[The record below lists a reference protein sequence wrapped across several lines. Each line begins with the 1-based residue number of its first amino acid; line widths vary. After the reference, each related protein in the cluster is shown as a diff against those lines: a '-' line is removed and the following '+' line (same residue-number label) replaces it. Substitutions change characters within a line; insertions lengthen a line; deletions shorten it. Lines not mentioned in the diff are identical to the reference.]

1 MTSLL
6 AASRTALRSGDHDE
20 ARRLLAP
27 LVEEK
32 PTGPATILLAR
43 VELKAHR
50 PDVTVSLLDA
60 YLKERPQH
68 GGAML
73 LRARAKL
80 ASGDYRGARLDAETA
95 APLMGDPAA
104 AARLLVKI
112 DRVRSGD
119 TDNAAM
125 AHARPLLAVVDA
137 GYLEARRSGPTD
149 ELRAA
154 AQQLAELELA
164 GDWTADPERA
174 KVAFFSNATDVDSA
188 LRNYDAHLIEVS
200 ADFGYISWPRRI
212 QEHVRGRSVIDV
224 GCGFGGFGMGFLI
237 AGATSYLGLD
247 PAMDLETS
255 DAKNKRI
262 RTWSD
267 MGITP
272 REIAATLPAIR
283 LVRGKSEDL
292 SFDEKFDTISLHNV
306 TEHLIELD
314 RVFAGLVPLCK
325 PDTKLVF
332 HHHNFYCWNGHH
344 DAPNQPQQLDESRW
358 IHRQIM
364 DWRHIDLVPSL
375 PPYHPYL
382 TDLNRIRLDELRAIT
397 EKYFEIEHWEEIPS
411 SPATLERLTPEI
423 LDRVRQTVPDLTE
436 RELSINV
443 VLAIATPKSGAV
455 G

>member
-1 MTSLL
+1 MTSLD
-6 AASRTALRSGDHDE
+6 AGREALGRGDHDE
-20 ARRLLAP
+20 ARRLLMP
-27 LVEEK
+27 LVEEN
-32 PTGPATILLAR
+32 PAGPGAFVLAR
-43 VELKAHR
+43 VELDADR
-50 PDVTVSLLDA
+50 PDEALTLLGTFLDA
-60 YLKERPQH
+60 RPQH

-80 ASGDYRGARLDAETA
+80 AMGDYPGARLDAETA
-95 APLMGDPAA
+95 APLIEDPAI
-104 AARLLVKI
+104 AARVLVKI
-112 DRVRSGD
+112 DRARAGSRDEDV
-119 TDNAAM
+119 TAA
-125 AHARPLLAVVDA
+125 ARPLLAIVDA

-149 ELRAA
+149 ELRNA

-174 KVAFFSNATDVDSA
+174 KIAFFANATDVDEA
-188 LRNYDAHLIEVS
+188 LRNYDANLIEVS
-200 ADFGYISWPRRI
+200 AEFGYISWPRRI
-212 QEHVRGRSVIDV
+212 QDHVRGRSVIDV

-272 REIAATLPAIR
+272 REIEETLPAIR

-306 TEHLIELD
+306 TEHLIELE

-344 DAPNQPQQLDESRW
+344 EAPNQPEQLDESHW
-358 IHRQIM
+358 IHRQIA

-375 PPYHPYL
+375 PAYHFYL
-382 TDLNRIRLDELRAIT
+382 TDLNRVRLDELREIT
-397 EKYFEIEHWEEIPS
+397 EKYFDLEHWEEIPS
-411 SPATLERLTPEI
+411 SPATIDRLTPEI

-436 RELSINV
+436 RDLTINV
-443 VLAIATPKSGAV
+443 VLAVATPKAGESG
-455 G
+455 

>member
-1 MTSLL
+1 MTPLD
-6 AASRTALRSGDHDE
+6 AGRDALGRGDHDE
-20 ARRLLAP
+20 ARRLLTP
-27 LVEEK
+27 LVEES
-32 PTGPATILLAR
+32 PAGQATVVLAR
-43 VELKAHR
+43 VELDADQ
-50 PDVTVSLLDA
+50 PDVALTLLDTFLDA
-60 YLKERPQH
+60 RPQH
-68 GGAML
+68 GGAIL

-80 ASGDYRGARLDAETA
+80 ATGDYRGARLDAETA
-95 APLMGDPAA
+95 TPLMDDPAA

-112 DRVRSGD
+112 DRARAGSRDEDV
-119 TDNAAM
+119 M
-125 AHARPLLAVVDA
+125 AGARPLLAIVDA
-137 GYLEARRSGPTD
+137 GYLEARQSGPTD
-149 ELRAA
+149 ELRKA
-154 AQQLAELELA
+154 AQQLADLELA

-174 KVAFFSNATDVDSA
+174 KVAFFSNATDVDEA

-200 ADFGYISWPRRI
+200 AEFGYIAWPRRI
-212 QEHVRGRSVIDV
+212 QEYVRGRSVIDV

-272 REIAATLPAIR
+272 LEIAETLPAIR

-306 TEHLIELD
+306 TEHLQELD

-344 DAPNQPQQLDESRW
+344 EAPNQPEQLDESRW
-358 IHRQIM
+358 IHRQIA

-375 PPYHPYL
+375 PAYHLYL
-382 TDLNRIRLDELRAIT
+382 TDLNRVRLDELRAIT
-397 EKYFEIEHWEEIPS
+397 EKYFDIEHWEEIPS
-411 SPATLERLTPEI
+411 SPATLDRLTPEI

-436 RELSINV
+436 RDLSINV
-443 VLAIATPKSGAV
+443 VLAIASPKAGDD

>member
-1 MTSLL
+1 VTPLD
-6 AASRTALRSGDHDE
+6 AGRDALGRGDHDE
-20 ARRLLAP
+20 ARRLLTP
-27 LVEEK
+27 LVEES
-32 PTGPATILLAR
+32 PAGQATVVLAR
-43 VELKAHR
+43 VELDADQ
-50 PDVTVSLLDA
+50 PDVALTLLDTFLDA
-60 YLKERPQH
+60 RPQH
-68 GGAML
+68 GGAIL

-80 ASGDYRGARLDAETA
+80 ATGDYRGARMDAETA
-95 APLMGDPAA
+95 TPLMEDPAA

-112 DRVRSGD
+112 DSDRAGNRDEDVM
-119 TDNAAM
+119 TT
-125 AHARPLLAVVDA
+125 ARPLLAMVDA
-137 GYLEARRSGPTD
+137 GYLEARQSGPTD
-149 ELRAA
+149 ELRKA

-174 KVAFFSNATDVDSA
+174 KVAFFSNATDVDEA
-188 LRNYDAHLIEVS
+188 LRSYDAHLIEVS
-200 ADFGYISWPRRI
+200 AEFGYIAWPRRI
-212 QEHVRGRSVIDV
+212 QEYVRGRSVIDV

-272 REIAATLPAIR
+272 LEIAEMLPAIR

-306 TEHLIELD
+306 TEHLQELD

-344 DAPNQPQQLDESRW
+344 DAPNQPEQLDESRW
-358 IHRQIM
+358 IHRQIA

-375 PPYHPYL
+375 PAYHHYL
-382 TDLNRIRLDELRAIT
+382 TDLNRVRLDELRVIT
-397 EKYFEIEHWEEIPS
+397 EKHFDIEHWEEIPS
-411 SPATLERLTPEI
+411 SPSTLDRLTPEI

-436 RELSINV
+436 RDLSINV
-443 VLAIATPKSGAV
+443 VLAIASPKGGDDA
-455 G
+455 